1 MKPQWIHENVHTG
14 IGEHK
19 NPTGGATNKT
29 IMIHVKHCASNF
41 DIVEIRLLSKRCN
54 FNDFSYAIINNI
66 FYHDWWQHKLAQNLR
81 EEKIK
86 FSGRIASLRHSYNC
100 YFIAKIMA
108 GNKSM

>member
-41 DIVEIRLLSKRCN
+41 DIVEIR
-54 FNDFSYAIINNI
+54 FSLNGVILMISPM
-66 FYHDWWQHKLAQNLR
+66 QL
-81 EEKIK
+81 
-86 FSGRIASLRHSYNC
+86 
-100 YFIAKIMA
+100 
-108 GNKSM
+108 